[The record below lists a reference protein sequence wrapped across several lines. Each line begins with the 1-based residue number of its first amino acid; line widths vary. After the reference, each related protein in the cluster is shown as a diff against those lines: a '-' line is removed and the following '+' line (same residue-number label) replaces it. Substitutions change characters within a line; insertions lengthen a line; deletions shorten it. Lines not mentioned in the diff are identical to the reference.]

1 MTFFRENS
9 YTVVRLGLNQ
19 FGMAM
24 FGLVVSFATSA
35 NKTLLILG
43 GVLAML
49 MYWFLLYSV
58 CWTEGGQHRI
68 RVDGGREKKSLLNG
82 VKLGL
87 AANILNLLLSVVYIV
102 CYSMGTL
109 YEWAAN
115 IAYALNAILR
125 MFFGMYLGIMSGAGI
140 RFSCVFLVISLIGIL
155 VCEVSYLLGYRQT
168 KFFFS
173 SKKQSNK
180 GGIK

>member
-35 NKTLLILG
+35 NKTLLVLG
-43 GVLAML
+43 GILAML

-87 AANILNLLLSVVYIV
+87 AANAVNLVLSIVYAV
-102 CYSMGTL
+102 CYSIGPL

-115 IAYALNAILR
+115 VALVLNAVLR
-125 MFFGMYLGIMSGAGI
+125 IFFGMYLGIISAAGI

-155 VCEVSYLLGYRQT
+155 VCEASYLLGYRQT
-168 KFFFS
+168 KFLFS
-173 SKKQSNK
+173 AKKRAD
-180 GGIK
+180 